1 MFVHI
6 NSLLLLFIGLCQLS
20 ASLLHVSSA
29 VHKLGRQS
37 TGQVQ
42 EGLLRK
48 PTMKGLAPQP
58 RKGQLQLLA
67 LDPAFDDEDSSGGE
81 TGSSTSMAEM
91 RVRLLDRERKEDQ
104 DRSLLLKRSLKLHLE
119 KDIGST
125 VMSSSVPAITTKPIP
140 LEPAPM
146 QTQGL
151 SAAQGIAGQTFDFG
165 LVLAFPVI
173 IGTLALFFI
182 FPLIKDQLGATLPPV
197 PLGPT

>member
-6 NSLLLLFIGLCQLS
+6 NSLLLLFIGCQIS
-20 ASLLHVSSA
+20 SSLLHV
-29 VHKLGRQS
+29 
-37 TGQVQ
+37 
-42 EGLLRK
+42 GLRGK
-48 PTMKGLAPQP
+48 PTMKGMAPHP
-58 RKGQLQLLA
+58 RKGKLQLLA
-67 LDPAFDDEDSSGGE
+67 LDPTAAAFDDEDSSGIE

-104 DRSLLLKRSLKLHLE
+104 ERSLLLKRSLKLHLE

-125 VMSSSVPAITTKPIP
+125 VMSSSVPAITTKPIS
-140 LEPAPM
+140 LEPAP
-146 QTQGL
+146 TTFSVAQGL

-197 PLGPT
+197 PLGL

>member
-1 MFVHI
+1 MFVHF
-6 NSLLLLFIGLCQLS
+6 NSLLLLFIGCHIS
-20 ASLLHVSSA
+20 SSLLHV
-29 VHKLGRQS
+29 
-37 TGQVQ
+37 
-42 EGLLRK
+42 GLQGK
-48 PTMKGLAPQP
+48 PTRKGLAPQP

-67 LDPAFDDEDSSGGE
+67 LDPAFDDEDSSGIE

-104 DRSLLLKRSLKLHLE
+104 ERSLLLKRSLKLHLE

-125 VMSSSVPAITTKPIP
+125 VISSSVPAITTKPIS
-140 LEPAPM
+140 LEPAP
-146 QTQGL
+146 TTFSVAHGL